1 MARIQRSALHST
13 AYTYFEAVARLGSV
27 RKAAAELFVVP
38 SAVSHQIAVLEEELG
53 ISLFSRLPKGLQLSS
68 AGEMLLYHGRRG
80 VAELERGRSFVAS
93 LTGLQTGT
101 TSLATVEGVAVGP
114 VSQTLAKFW
123 ARWPAIRVGVSIGS
137 SDRAFDAVDSGEAEL
152 GLSYAKPDSPKVTVL
167 AQAELRVGAIFRA
180 DHPLANSKTLKV
192 RELMDAGLPLLLA
205 DRSIEIRQMLEHAIG
220 KDALRLLPRLDTNSV
235 MVMSQLAKSGAGVA
249 VKTRIGIEDE
259 LARKELVFVP
269 LRELATAKQRLLF
282 FTRQDT
288 RLAPAAAAL
297 AENLTAMVLAL
308 HER

>member
-38 SAVSHQIAVLEEELG
+38 SAVSHQIATLEEELG

-80 VAELERGRSFVAS
+80 ASELERGRSLVTS
-93 LTGLQTGT
+93 LRGLQSGS

-114 VSQTLAKFW
+114 VSQALTAFW
-123 ARWPAIRVGVSIGS
+123 TRWPAVRVGVTIGS
-137 SDRAFDAVDSGEAEL
+137 SARAFDAVDSGEAEL

-167 AQAELRVGAIFRA
+167 AQAELPVGAVFRS
-180 DHPLANSKTLKV
+180 DHPLAKSKSLNV

-205 DRSIEIRQMLEHAIG
+205 DRSIEIRQMMEHAIG

-235 MVMSQLAKSGAGVA
+235 MVMSQLAKTGAGVA
-249 VKTRIGIEDE
+249 VKTRIGIEQE
-259 LARKELVFVP
+259 LARGELVFVP
-269 LRELATAKQRLLF
+269 LRELAAAKQRLLLF
-282 FTRQDT
+282 FRQDT
-288 RLAPAAAAL
+288 RLTPTAAAL
-297 AENLTAMVLAL
+297 AETLTAMVLAL
-308 HER
+308 DS